1 MALTVS
7 IVSAAEEVWSG
18 EASQVIAKT
27 TEGEIGILRG
37 HEPVLA
43 VLAAEG
49 QVRVTDASGTVHT
62 VEAADG
68 FLSVDHDRVE
78 IVARN
83 AKLA

>member
-1 MALTVS
+1 MPLSVS
-7 IVSAAEEVWSG
+7 IVSAADEVWSG
-18 EASQVIAKT
+18 EASQVIART
-27 TEGEIGILRG
+27 TEGEIGILTG

-43 VLAAEG
+43 VLAEG
-49 QVRVTDASGTVHT
+49 QVRVTDVSGTVHK
-62 VEAADG
+62 VDAEDG

>member
-7 IVSAAEEVWSG
+7 IVSAASEVWSG
-18 EASQVIAKT
+18 EASQVIART
-27 TEGEIGILRG
+27 TEGEIGILTG

-43 VLAAEG
+43 VLAEG
-49 QVRVTDASGTVHT
+49 QVRVTDSTGTVHS
-62 VEAADG
+62 VEAEDG

>member
-7 IVSAAEEVWSG
+7 IVSAADEVWSG
-18 EASQVIAKT
+18 EATQVIAKT
-27 TEGEIGILRG
+27 TEGEIGILKG

-43 VLAAEG
+43 VLADEG
-49 QVRVTDASGTVHT
+49 TVRVTEAGGTVHT

>member
-7 IVSAAEEVWSG
+7 IVSAAEEVWTG
-18 EASQVIAKT
+18 EATQVIART
-27 TEGEIGILRG
+27 TEGEIGILSG

-43 VLAAEG
+43 VLAEG
-49 QVRVTDASGTVHT
+49 QVRVTETSGAVHAVDA
-62 VEAADG
+62 EDG

-83 AKLA
+83 AALAS